1 MIEIKA
7 GYLIE
12 LKEDYE
18 TESKFYIVIELTDGL
33 NLFEIEKY
41 YDETLQLCHKISIW
55 FCNVISL
62 KHYDVLNVYGLC
74 NNGRLT
80 DIGNRELLWENVEVL
95 A

>member
-1 MIEIKA
+1 MQNQTIINKNTH
-7 GYLIE
+7 I
-12 LKEDYE
+12 
-18 TESKFYIVIELTDGL
+18 SK
-33 NLFEIEKY
+33 
-41 YDETLQLCHKISIW
+41 W

-80 DIGNRELLWENVEVL
+80 DIGNRELLWENMEVL